1 MQGWNREIQ
10 GNEFAN
16 RINRFP
22 AGSRLWRFLLL
33 VACIYKEYSSH
44 NPRLICL
51 RSLLRNLLLIK
62 IFMKRSHVLQL
73 DMKKVFY
80 GTFLF
85 GITTTFIML
94 FLVLTSDF
102 LARHGLIHILLILA
116 GFILTICAIWVGIK
130 VIFKSDLEK
139 KTTDIILLFFSGLH
153 VLFVGLILLV
163 SIF

>member
-1 MQGWNREIQ
+1 ME
-10 GNEFAN
+10 
-16 RINRFP
+16 
-22 AGSRLWRFLLL
+22 
-33 VACIYKEYSSH
+33 
-44 NPRLICL
+44 
-51 RSLLRNLLLIK
+51 
-62 IFMKRSHVLQL
+62 RSHVLKL
-73 DMKKVFY
+73 YMKKVFY

-85 GITTTFIML
+85 GITTTLIMF

-102 LARHGLIHILLILA
+102 LARQGLIHILLILA

-153 VLFVGLILLV
+153 VLFIGLILLV